1 MNARNGNQKRTK
13 RRLLRTFFLLLTSLL
28 IVTASASV
36 YNYMYMQAQS
46 IGAETAKVQFVT
58 AADSTAAGASIGT
71 NGTYVRFTSMAGW
84 PNATRTYQ
92 AAAGIQNLDTA
103 ARTIELKFDLAGDW
117 SGNTANIDSMTVIV
131 RSTAGGTQQGTIITV
146 GTAGSSTGA
155 ISIPASTTWVVE
167 WNIKWKAGALSTN
180 TVSVKLTLIVT
191 GE

>member
-1 MNARNGNQKRTK
+1 MSDDSQKRTGK
-13 RRLLRTFFLLLTSLL
+13 RLLRTFLLLLSSLL
-28 IVTASASV
+28 IVTAAASV
-36 YNYMYMQAQS
+36 VNVMYMQAS
-46 IGAETAKVQFVT
+46 PISAEAAKVQFVT
-58 AADSTAAGASIGT
+58 AADSTAAGAQIGT
-71 NGTYVRFTSMAGW
+71 NGTYVLLNSMGGW

-92 AAAGIQNLDTA
+92 AAVGIQNLDTA
-103 ARTIELKFDLAGDW
+103 ARTIELKFDQAGDW
-117 SGNTANIDSMTVIV
+117 SGNTANIDSITVIV
-131 RSTAGGTQQGTIITV
+131 RDTAGGTQQGTTINV

>member
-1 MNARNGNQKRTK
+1 
-13 RRLLRTFFLLLTSLL
+13 
-28 IVTASASV
+28 
-36 YNYMYMQAQS
+36 
-46 IGAETAKVQFVT
+46 
-58 AADSTAAGASIGT
+58 
-71 NGTYVRFTSMAGW
+71 MAGW

-92 AAAGIQNLDTA
+92 AACGIQNLDTA

-131 RSTAGGTQQGTIITV
+131 RSSAGGTQQGTTITV
-146 GTAGSSTGA
+146 GTAGSSTGQ

-180 TVSVKLTLIVT
+180 TVSAKLTLIVT

>member
-1 MNARNGNQKRTK
+1 
-13 RRLLRTFFLLLTSLL
+13 
-28 IVTASASV
+28 
-36 YNYMYMQAQS
+36 MQAQS
-46 IGAETAKVQFVT
+46 IAAETADVQFVT

-84 PNATRTYQ
+84 PNSTRTYQ
-92 AAAGIQNLDTA
+92 AAAGIQNLDTT
-103 ARTIELKFDLAGDW
+103 ARTIELKFDQAGDW
-117 SGNTANIDSMTVIV
+117 SGSTGNIDSITVIV
-131 RSTAGGTQQGTIITV
+131 RNTAGGSQQGTTITV

-167 WNIKWKAGALSTN
+167 WNIKWIAGALSTN

>member
-1 MNARNGNQKRTK
+1 VNNHQKWNTRK
-13 RRLLRTFFLLLTSLL
+13 ILRTFLLFLASLL
-28 IVTASASV
+28 IITASASI
-36 YNYMYMQAQS
+36 YNYMYMQAVS
-46 IGAETAKVQFVT
+46 IGAEAADVRFVT
-58 AADSTAAGASIGT
+58 AADSTAVGASIGT

-92 AAAGIQNLDTA
+92 AAVGIQNLDTVP
-103 ARTIELKFDLAGDW
+103 RTIELKFDSAGDW
-117 SGNTANIDSMTVIV
+117 SGDTGNIDSITVIV
-131 RSTAGGTQQGTIITV
+131 RDTAGGTQQGATINV

-167 WNIKWKAGALSTN
+167 WNIKWAAGALSTN